1 MDEISQEI
9 HKLLTEKNAKG
20 LLVYDIYNI
29 QVYFDTICN
38 DESNLTNV
46 NLLLLLFKE
55 IDTMNALLH
64 SYRNHYSK
72 LFRILCENISPNF
85 TDKNKDFV
93 LKLLEDSY
101 NFYDGNPEKF
111 VKVDL
116 LQLLIENK
124 LCTNNELFLISITIY
139 DYNLTNLLFNCTD
152 EDTKVKAFRESYK
165 SGNYVAF
172 QLLYNYIKER
182 RININEDLGY
192 SPSGEIISNIGFQ
205 EYYNW
210 KTLLIDSVKY
220 NNYWVLES
228 LIKKMPA
235 GYELPF
241 GTICILANFAP
252 DSVLQSVCGKF
263 IIKELNAE
271 LIKKYRRTPLMAYL
285 QSRTM
290 PLDWHIV
297 KE

>member
-1 MDEISQEI
+1 MDNVSEEI
-9 HKLLTEKNAKG
+9 HKLITEKNVKG
-20 LLVYDIYNI
+20 LLVYDTYSI
-29 QVYFDTICN
+29 QVYFDLICN
-38 DESNLTNV
+38 DENNLTNV

-55 IDTMNALLH
+55 IDIVNALFH
-64 SYRNHYSK
+64 SYRNHLSK
-72 LFRILCENISPNF
+72 LFRILCENVSPDF

-93 LKLLEDSY
+93 IKLLEDSY
-101 NFYDGNPEKF
+101 NGNPEKF
-111 VKVDL
+111 VKIDM

-124 LCTNNELFLISITIY
+124 VCTNNELFLISITIH

-152 EDTKVKAFRESYK
+152 NDTKVKAFRESYRN
-165 SGNYVAF
+165 GNYIAF
-172 QLLYNYIKER
+172 QLLYNYIKEK
-182 RININEDLGY
+182 RIAINEDLGY
-192 SPSGEIISNIGFQ
+192 SPSGEIISSIGFQ

-228 LIKKMPA
+228 LIKKMPSC
-235 GYELPF
+235 YELPF
-241 GTICILANFAP
+241 GTIGVLASFAP
-252 DSVLQSVCGKF
+252 DSVLQSVCAKF

-271 LIKKYRRTPLMAYL
+271 FILRYRRTPLITHL

-290 PLDWHIV
+290 PSDWHIV